1 MAELADAHGSGPCDS
16 NIMRVQVPSSARRL
30 KSKDLSLF
38 LVSHQQSRDAAA
50 PKGPRV
56 SSGFRQSHL
65 SLHTLP
71 FPSLIPPIHSADG
84 HPGTDEPGWRELRG
98 TLPESREASAPGG
111 PSARNSHHYEPLP
124 KKRKKPPRQ
133 ITSPE
138 RFFLFSSTN

>member
-50 PKGPRV
+50 PKGPRA

-71 FPSLIPPIHSADG
+71 FPSLIPPIHSAD
-84 HPGTDEPGWRELRG
+84 
-98 TLPESREASAPGG
+98 
-111 PSARNSHHYEPLP
+111 HYEPLP
-124 KKRKKPPRQ
+124 KKRKK
-133 ITSPE
+133 TSPADHSTGKV
-138 RFFLFSSTN
+138 FSILID